1 MWLDGESEKSEAG
14 PRWGC
19 RGHWGPV
26 PGKEP
31 GFFWRVEETTAG
43 RATQGG
49 VALFPFRKA
58 PSGCCDVTQGLC
70 NFSTVDIR
78 DVLGTVRGGAA
89 SLAPTH
95 LMPRVTTMDIP
106 RRGPGG
112 RIGPDQ
118 RHWSS
123 LMPSQQLPR
132 FPTDRGGNR
141 LQEITQPGKGC
152 LQGPSPSPTLEG
164 QLCNNWISA
173 VFPITPPPLPQR
185 TSCPPVSPTST
196 WAPS

>member
-1 MWLDGESEKSEAG
+1 M
-14 PRWGC
+14 
-19 RGHWGPV
+19 
-26 PGKEP
+26 
-31 GFFWRVEETTAG
+31 
-43 RATQGG
+43 RA
-49 VALFPFRKA
+49 
-58 PSGCCDVTQGLC
+58 
-70 NFSTVDIR
+70 I
-78 DVLGTVRGGAA
+78 LGTVRGGAA

-106 RRGPGG
+106 SHGPVSPGG

-123 LMPSQQLPR
+123 LMSSQQLVQ
-132 FPTDRGGNR
+132 FPTDRRGNR

-152 LQGPSPSPTLEG
+152 PQGPSPSPTLEG

-173 VFPITPPPLPQR
+173 VFPIPRSPRPQR

>member
-1 MWLDGESEKSEAG
+1 VWLDGESEKSEAG
-14 PRWGC
+14 PKWGC
-19 RGHWGPV
+19 QGHWGPV

-78 DVLGTVRGGAA
+78 AVLGTVRGGAA

-106 RRGPGG
+106 RRGPVSPGG

-123 LMPSQQLPR
+123 LMPSQQLPTVAHR
-132 FPTDRGGNR
+132 QRRKQATGDYPSRQGLSPGPIPKPHPGG
-141 LQEITQPGKGC
+141 T
-152 LQGPSPSPTLEG
+152 
-164 QLCNNWISA
+164 A
-173 VFPITPPPLPQR
+173 VQ
-185 TSCPPVSPTST
+185 
-196 WAPS
+196 